1 MLVAARA
8 IPGSRVVVP
17 FLSKANGDATLRDRA
32 KLIDQAAVEL
42 LHPFVREKG
51 DDASVFTHKF

>member
-1 MLVAARA
+1 
-8 IPGSRVVVP
+8 VP

-51 DDASVFTHKF
+51 GDA